1 MSRGCQFQALAR
13 NGVPM
18 RPHEWSLLAHHWAVT
33 LCLILGRKSKSP
45 PNPMTLCP
53 SCESPVTPVDRWCP
67 HCSANVLKLE
77 VGFLASPARRLA
89 AYILDIAIPAF
100 VTIVM
105 VAGAAGAAAASEG
118 QEPTNESLAAGLIPL
133 AALAAYLITAII
145 MFFRGTTPGLSLIH
159 I

>member
-1 MSRGCQFQALAR
+1 M
-13 NGVPM
+13 
-18 RPHEWSLLAHHWAVT
+18 
-33 LCLILGRKSKSP
+33 
-45 PNPMTLCP
+45 
-53 SCESPVTPVDRWCP
+53 
-67 HCSANVLKLE
+67 KLE

-145 MFFRGTTPGLSLIH
+145 MFFRGTTPGKWMVGLRVVRQSGKRAGFMTMFFREFIGKMLSGLVFCLGYFWILIDKDNQGWH
-159 I
+159 DKLVTTYVVQ